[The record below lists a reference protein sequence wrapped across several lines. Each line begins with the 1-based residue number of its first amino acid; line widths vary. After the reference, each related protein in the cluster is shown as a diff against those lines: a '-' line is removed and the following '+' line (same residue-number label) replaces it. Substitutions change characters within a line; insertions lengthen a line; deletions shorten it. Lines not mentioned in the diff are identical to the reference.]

1 MGAPVANRALGQRKG
16 LKIMKKKFIR
26 LVLAKEDADL
36 VSWKKSLPPKTFTET
51 VNKILV
57 SESVGQIA
65 HIPYEFS
72 SAEVAEED
80 RTGFYVDNENV
91 LALLSGIHKG
101 DRTDVIKEIIRK
113 HIQHNCEHPPELVSV
128 ELLYNILVDFRTKM
142 AAKEAGCVGVA
153 DKYRKLRDTYD
164 FGTRELFNAI
174 LACYQSGDE
183 KVGDQQMKSLDV
195 DQIVN
200 QAFKRNFGVRFKSIE
215 DDDV

>member
-80 RTGFYVDNENV
+80 RTGFYVDDENV

-142 AAKEAGCVGVA
+142 AGKEAGCVGVA

-200 QAFKRNFGVRFKSIE
+200 QAFKRNFGVHFKSIE

>member
-1 MGAPVANRALGQRKG
+1 
-16 LKIMKKKFIR
+16 MKKKFIR

-36 VSWKKSLPPKTFTET
+36 IGWKNSLLPKTFTET

-72 SAEVAEED
+72 SSEVADED
-80 RTGFYVDNENV
+80 RTGFYVDDENV
-91 LALLSGIHKG
+91 LALLSGINKG

-113 HIQHNCEHPPELVSV
+113 HIKHNREHPPELVSL
-128 ELLYNILVDFRTKM
+128 ELLYNIIVDFRTKM
-142 AAKEAGCVGVA
+142 AAREVDCVGVA

-174 LACYQSGDE
+174 LACYKSGDE

-200 QAFKRNFGVRFKSIE
+200 QAFNKNFGPQWIFEE
-215 DDDV
+215 DYEDVQ

>member
-1 MGAPVANRALGQRKG
+1 
-16 LKIMKKKFIR
+16 MKKKFIR
-26 LVLAKEDADL
+26 LVLGEDDTDL
-36 VSWKKSLPPKTFTET
+36 IGWKNGLPPRSFTET

-57 SESVGQIA
+57 SESSGQIA
-65 HIPYEFS
+65 HIPFNYS
-72 SAEVAEED
+72 SAEVGETAK
-80 RTGFYVDNENV
+80 TGFYVGDENV
-91 LALLSGIHKG
+91 LTLLNGLHKG

-113 HIQHNCEHPPELVSV
+113 HIAHNREHPPELVSV
-128 ELLYNILVDFRTKM
+128 ELLYNIIVDFRTKM
-142 AAKEAGCVGVA
+142 AAREADCVGVA

-200 QAFKRNFGVRFKSIE
+200 QAFNKNFGPQWIFEE
-215 DDDV
+215 DYEDV